1 MNAVAA
7 YVHALDGRLRVKSG
21 SVKGSPRKAV
31 EVEQQ
36 LQAQPGVTE
45 VSTNPTTG
53 SVLVLYDS
61 RQIQQDEIL
70 DALRALGCLPA
81 QGGVRT
87 NTHEKTFVSQEFGQG
102 LLRTVM
108 VSTME
113 FAVQRLVYAL
123 I

>member
-1 MNAVAA
+1 MNAAAA
-7 YVHALDGRLRVKSG
+7 YVHALDGRLRIKSG
-21 SVKGSPRKAV
+21 AVKKSPRKAI

-36 LQAQPGVTE
+36 LQRRPGVTE

-61 RQIQQDEIL
+61 RQIQQDDIL
-70 DALRALGCLPA
+70 DTLRALGCLPA
-81 QGGVRT
+81 REELRT
-87 NTHEKTFVSQEFGQG
+87 DTREGAFVSQEFDQG

>member
-1 MNAVAA
+1 MNAAA
-7 YVHALDGRLRVKSG
+7 YVHALEGRLRIKSG
-21 SVKGSPRKAV
+21 MVKGSPQKAI
-31 EVEQQ
+31 EVKQQ
-36 LQAQPGVTE
+36 LKTQPGVTE

-61 RQIQQDEIL
+61 HQIQQDDIL

-81 QGGVRT
+81 RGELRT
-87 NTHEKTFVSQEFGQG
+87 NTREETFVSQEFGQG

-108 VSTME
+108 ISTME